1 MGRLVSWSGRG
12 MSRETCIAER
22 ADLVYDGSP
31 ETPLMSKS
39 LTDAAAALR
48 QALSGATRGLV
59 EREALAEMIALAA
72 VAGEH
77 VLVIGPPGTAK
88 SEAVRRI
95 ARAVDS
101 RIFEY
106 LLGRFTEP
114 SEIFGPVDLRRL
126 KEGFVETETSGM
138 LPEADFAFLDE
149 VFKGSTAI
157 LNTLLSILN
166 ERIFRRGHSIVQCPL
181 RVCIGASNALPEDD
195 SLAAFSDR
203 FLVRVFIEPV
213 PDPRLEELL
222 EAGWTLDH
230 KEGGTGFH
238 PASLAD
244 LDTLSAAARRADLS
258 RVRPHLAHAIRL
270 LRGAGI
276 VLSDRRAV
284 RAQSLVAAAAALAG
298 RQRPTD
304 ADLWPLVLAVPT
316 REQQSLARE
325 CLTEVLAQ
333 TENATLPAAA
343 EEASLGPLA
352 RAARIAAAGRQV
364 LRDRPHGAEETEEWL
379 LRLEGIARE
388 IDAGFAPET
397 LPAELVEVRARI
409 VEALREVP
417 ASGELTA
424 SRSA

>member
-1 MGRLVSWSGRG
+1 MPHLPLVAQ
-12 MSRETCIAER
+12 MPQIADR
-22 ADLVYDGSP
+22 ADLVYHDYDP
-31 ETPLMSKS
+31 PMPKPLSE
-39 LTDAAAALR
+39 AAAALR

-114 SEIFGPVDLRRL
+114 SEIFGPIDLRRL
-126 KEGFVETETSGM
+126 KEGFVETETAGM

-157 LNTLLSILN
+157 LNTLLGILN
-166 ERIFRRGHSIVQCPL
+166 ERVFRRGHSIVRCPL
-181 RVCIGASNALPEDD
+181 RVCVGASNALPEDE

-203 FLVRVFIEPV
+203 FLVRIFVDPV

-230 KEGGTGFH
+230 EEAGAAFSRAT
-238 PASLAD
+238 LAD
-244 LDTLSAAARRADLS
+244 LDILSEAARRSDLS

-276 VLSDRRAV
+276 LLSDRRAV
-284 RAQSLVAAAAALAG
+284 HVQGLVAAAAALAG
-298 RQRPTD
+298 RARPTD
-304 ADLWPLVLAVPT
+304 ADLWPLILAVPT

-325 CLTEVLAQ
+325 CLSEILAQ

-352 RAARIAAAGRQV
+352 RAARIASAGREA
-364 LRDRPHGAEETEEWL
+364 LRVRPHGAEEAEEWL

-397 LPAELVEVRARI
+397 MPADLVEVRSRI
-409 VEALREVP
+409 VDALRGAP
-417 ASGELTA
+417 MDELTV
-424 SRSA
+424 SAGTAGSKSS

>member
-1 MGRLVSWSGRG
+1 MPHPSMPLPPL
-12 MSRETCIAER
+12 IAQR
-22 ADLVYDGSP
+22 TDLVYHDP
-31 ETPLMSKS
+31 DPPMPKPLSE
-39 LTDAAAALR
+39 AAAALR

-95 ARAVDS
+95 ARSVDS

-114 SEIFGPVDLRRL
+114 SEIFGPIDLRRL

-157 LNTLLSILN
+157 LNTLLGILN
-166 ERIFRRGHSIVQCPL
+166 ERVFRRGHSVVRCPL
-181 RVCIGASNALPEDD
+181 RVCVGASNMLPEDE
-195 SLAAFSDR
+195 SLAAFADR
-203 FLVRVFIEPV
+203 FLVRIFVEPV

-222 EAGWTLDH
+222 EAGWSLDH
-230 KEGGTGFH
+230 TPEENGSNGFTR
-238 PASLAD
+238 ATLAD
-244 LDTLSAAARRADLS
+244 LDTLAEAARRSDLS

-284 RAQSLVAAAAALAG
+284 HAQGLVAAAAALAG
-298 RQRPTD
+298 RSRPTD
-304 ADLWPLVLAVPT
+304 ADLWPLILAVPT

-325 CLTEVLAQ
+325 CLSEILAQ

-352 RAARIAAAGRQV
+352 RAARIASAGREA
-364 LRDRPHGAEETEEWL
+364 LRARPHDPEEAEEWL

-397 LPAELVEVRARI
+397 MPADLVEVRSRI
-409 VEALREVP
+409 VDALRGV
-417 ASGELTA
+417 
-424 SRSA
+424 SAAPLDPISVSAGAAGS